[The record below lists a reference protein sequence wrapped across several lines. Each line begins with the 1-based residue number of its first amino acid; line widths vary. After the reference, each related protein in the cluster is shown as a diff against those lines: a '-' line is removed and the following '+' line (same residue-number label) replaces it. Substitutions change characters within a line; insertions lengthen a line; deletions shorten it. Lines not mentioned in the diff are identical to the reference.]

1 MSMISVAIKRPGEP
15 PRHVNI
21 SDRLESLQKNVEGFI
36 EIVRITGTDLVIVC
50 NEEGLI
56 NGMPY
61 NCNICGVDLHG
72 PIIIC
77 GERLGPDGGE
87 LCDLPCDWQTLKA
100 FLPDLWRA
108 IN

>member
-1 MSMISVAIKRPGEP
+1 MISVAIKRPGETP
-15 PRHVNI
+15 KHVNV
-21 SDRLESLQKNVEGFI
+21 SDRLEALQKNVEGFI
-36 EIVRITGTDLVIVC
+36 EIVRITEDLVIVC
-50 NEEGLI
+50 NDMGRI

-61 NCNICGVDLHG
+61 NCTICGYEFFG

-87 LCDLPCDWQTLKA
+87 LCDLPCDWRVLKA

-108 IN
+108 NK